1 MKKAVGYC
9 RYSSSNQ
16 REESIEAQIRAIEQ
30 YCKTKGIELIRFYKD
45 EAISGTSIKDRES
58 FLEMISDSKTG
69 EFELVIVHK
78 YDRFARNRYD
88 HAIFERKLNGNNVL
102 LISVLEEL
110 NDSPESII
118 LKSVLTGMN
127 EYYSLNLSRE
137 VKKGKKE
144 NALKGVHN
152 GGLPPLGYNLDEN
165 KKYIVNQEEAKI
177 VRLIFSLAYQ
187 GLTYADIA
195 NTLNEQGYKN
205 KSGSNF
211 KKTSIIGDQVEKNP
225 EYLSILDKKAI
236 KNEKID
242 DDVQKEQVSV
252 MNKLLNDALRAK
264 GYAGPDIKMVLTDV
278 TDPNGPFYTD
288 TLTNVVVFDRKQ
300 LANLDRDKILNILG
314 HEFGHYSKEDNK
326 TGNQTIAN
334 YSGDKLEDRTKAM
347 VSKEATK
354 DTLASIRNNPNVI
367 TGEEGKKL
375 AESIPMDRREYK
387 GYGFSVGL
395 SFSTPYGGGGG
406 ALMKGI
412 SVDDETGETYIVTV
426 VNGSIDWS
434 PEFSFEIGSKMSFF
448 PNVNQPEDFEG
459 TSLGLSIS
467 FLSVFSG
474 EISVD
479 LDSFKID
486 EASVG
491 ISKSFKEV
499 DKAIEEAI
507 AISPSIAKKLKPLDA
522 LKKKY
527 NIKRD
532 IGVSLGF
539 GHVSDKIKVKT
550 KDSEKLYILIKEEK
564 ILKAHL
570 ENANLTKPQKEKLK
584 REIDLNLALQKELVK
599 KIANIKKVKIPK
611 VDGDIYD

>member
-211 KKTSIIGDQVEKNP
+211 KKTSIRDTLLNMKYIGTYFLGLKNRKGTYLKDPLIIENSHEAIVDKSVFYKVQERFKINKNKPRKRKENYYLLTGHCTCGLCGAAYVGGYRTKNRYGTVYYGYQCRTRKNNTKSCKNRYIRKEKLEKAIVYAIKTEILNDKNIKIISKDLFNILRKEFDKSKEIERCKKEIEKLNNKSLKLLEKNL
-225 EYLSILDKKAI
+225 EGVILEEIFYKKNQEINQELNLLKSKLYSLQESNGKSFTKEGIEIYLHNLKNRF
-236 KNEKID
+236 NEKID
-242 DDVQKEQVSV
+242 RSIIELFVK
-252 MNKLLNDALRAK
+252 
-264 GYAGPDIKMVLTDV
+264 DIKIFPDNVIV
-278 TDPNGPFYTD
+278 TLRKLPNLHKSGDPNRTCIYK
-288 TLTNVVVFDRKQ
+288 NKC
-300 LANLDRDKILNILG
+300 
-314 HEFGHYSKEDNK
+314 YSC
-326 TGNQTIAN
+326 
-334 YSGDKLEDRTKAM
+334 
-347 VSKEATK
+347 
-354 DTLASIRNNPNVI
+354 
-367 TGEEGKKL
+367 
-375 AESIPMDRREYK
+375 
-387 GYGFSVGL
+387 
-395 SFSTPYGGGGG
+395 
-406 ALMKGI
+406 
-412 SVDDETGETYIVTV
+412 
-426 VNGSIDWS
+426 
-434 PEFSFEIGSKMSFF
+434 
-448 PNVNQPEDFEG
+448 
-459 TSLGLSIS
+459 
-467 FLSVFSG
+467 
-474 EISVD
+474 
-479 LDSFKID
+479 
-486 EASVG
+486 
-491 ISKSFKEV
+491 
-499 DKAIEEAI
+499 
-507 AISPSIAKKLKPLDA
+507 
-522 LKKKY
+522 
-527 NIKRD
+527 
-532 IGVSLGF
+532 
-539 GHVSDKIKVKT
+539 
-550 KDSEKLYILIKEEK
+550 
-564 ILKAHL
+564 
-570 ENANLTKPQKEKLK
+570 
-584 REIDLNLALQKELVK
+584 
-599 KIANIKKVKIPK
+599 
-611 VDGDIYD
+611 

>member
-152 GGLPPLGYNLDEN
+152 GGLPPLGYDLDEN

-211 KKTSIIGDQVEKNP
+211 KKTSIRDTLLNMKYIGIYFLGLKNRKGTYLKDPLIIENSHEAIVEKSVFYKVQERFKISKNKP
-225 EYLSILDKKAI
+225 RKRKENYYLLTSHCTCGLCGAAYVGGYRTKNRYGTVYYGYQCRTRKNNTKSCKNRYIRKENLEKAIVYAIKTEILSDKNIKIISKDLYNILRKGFDKSKEIEKCKKEIEKWNNKSLKLLEKNLEGVILDEIFCI
-236 KNEKID
+236 KNQEINQELNLLKSKLYSLQESNGKSFTKEGIEIYLHNLKNRFNEKID
-242 DDVQKEQVSV
+242 RSIIELFVK
-252 MNKLLNDALRAK
+252 
-264 GYAGPDIKMVLTDV
+264 DIKIFPDNVIV
-278 TDPNGPFYTD
+278 TLRKLPNLHKSGDPNSRQYSNINYFY
-288 TLTNVVVFDRKQ
+288 
-300 LANLDRDKILNILG
+300 
-314 HEFGHYSKEDNK
+314 
-326 TGNQTIAN
+326 
-334 YSGDKLEDRTKAM
+334 
-347 VSKEATK
+347 
-354 DTLASIRNNPNVI
+354 
-367 TGEEGKKL
+367 
-375 AESIPMDRREYK
+375 
-387 GYGFSVGL
+387 FS
-395 SFSTPYGGGGG
+395 
-406 ALMKGI
+406 
-412 SVDDETGETYIVTV
+412 
-426 VNGSIDWS
+426 
-434 PEFSFEIGSKMSFF
+434 
-448 PNVNQPEDFEG
+448 
-459 TSLGLSIS
+459 
-467 FLSVFSG
+467 
-474 EISVD
+474 
-479 LDSFKID
+479 
-486 EASVG
+486 
-491 ISKSFKEV
+491 
-499 DKAIEEAI
+499 
-507 AISPSIAKKLKPLDA
+507 
-522 LKKKY
+522 
-527 NIKRD
+527 
-532 IGVSLGF
+532 
-539 GHVSDKIKVKT
+539 
-550 KDSEKLYILIKEEK
+550 
-564 ILKAHL
+564 
-570 ENANLTKPQKEKLK
+570 
-584 REIDLNLALQKELVK
+584 
-599 KIANIKKVKIPK
+599 
-611 VDGDIYD
+611 

>member
-152 GGLPPLGYNLDEN
+152 GGLPPLGYDLDEN

-211 KKTSIIGDQVEKNP
+211 KKTSIRDTLLNMKYIGTYFLGLKNRKGTYLKDPLIIENSHEAIVDKSVFYKVQERFKISKNKPRKRKENYYLLTSHCTCGLCGAAYVGGYRTKNRYGTVYYGYQCRTRKNNTKSCKNRYIRKEKLEKAIVYAIKTEILNDKNIKIISKDLFNILRKEFDKSKEIERCKKEIEKLNNKSLKLLEKNL
-225 EYLSILDKKAI
+225 EGVILEEIFYKKNQEINQELNLLKSKLYSLQESNGKSFTKEGIEFYLHNLKNRF
-236 KNEKID
+236 NEKID
-242 DDVQKEQVSV
+242 RSIIELFVK
-252 MNKLLNDALRAK
+252 
-264 GYAGPDIKMVLTDV
+264 DIKIFPDNVIV
-278 TDPNGPFYTD
+278 TLRKLPN
-288 TLTNVVVFDRKQ
+288 LHK
-300 LANLDRDKILNILG
+300 
-314 HEFGHYSKEDNK
+314 
-326 TGNQTIAN
+326 
-334 YSGDKLEDRTKAM
+334 SGDPKMIEIVVMRKFYHHN
-347 VSKEATK
+347 KEIHG
-354 DTLASIRNNPNVI
+354 LIR
-367 TGEEGKKL
+367 
-375 AESIPMDRREYK
+375 
-387 GYGFSVGL
+387 
-395 SFSTPYGGGGG
+395 
-406 ALMKGI
+406 
-412 SVDDETGETYIVTV
+412 
-426 VNGSIDWS
+426 
-434 PEFSFEIGSKMSFF
+434 
-448 PNVNQPEDFEG
+448 
-459 TSLGLSIS
+459 
-467 FLSVFSG
+467 
-474 EISVD
+474 
-479 LDSFKID
+479 
-486 EASVG
+486 
-491 ISKSFKEV
+491 
-499 DKAIEEAI
+499 
-507 AISPSIAKKLKPLDA
+507 
-522 LKKKY
+522 
-527 NIKRD
+527 
-532 IGVSLGF
+532 
-539 GHVSDKIKVKT
+539 
-550 KDSEKLYILIKEEK
+550 
-564 ILKAHL
+564 
-570 ENANLTKPQKEKLK
+570 
-584 REIDLNLALQKELVK
+584 
-599 KIANIKKVKIPK
+599 
-611 VDGDIYD
+611 

>member
-1 MKKAVGYC
+1 MTNIGAVIGSESETNKLKVSANKVVVKDLEDKNKYENIGGGVSFGTDVPNVSVKHDKVDKEQINRATALNTDFEIAGQKVKAEDLGFNTNKDKAQEVTKDEERHLDAELHTDLLGKDKQEELKKAGGII
-9 RYSSSNQ
+9 SDLTTALGNKGQ
-16 REESIEAQIRAIEQ
+16 TDALENKG
-30 YCKTKGIELIRFYKD
+30 KTEGN
-45 EAISGTSIKDRES
+45 
-58 FLEMISDSKTG
+58 FLE
-69 EFELVIVHK
+69 
-78 YDRFARNRYD
+78 RY
-88 HAIFERKLNGNNVL
+88 KQ
-102 LISVLEEL
+102 
-110 NDSPESII
+110 
-118 LKSVLTGMN
+118 
-127 EYYSLNLSRE
+127 LSM
-137 VKKGKKE
+137 
-144 NALKGVHN
+144 
-152 GGLPPLGYNLDEN
+152 
-165 KKYIVNQEEAKI
+165 
-177 VRLIFSLAYQ
+177 VRA
-187 GLTYADIA
+187 
-195 NTLNEQGYKN
+195 
-205 KSGSNF
+205 
-211 KKTSIIGDQVEKNP
+211 IGDQVEKNP

-236 KNEKID
+236 NNGKID
-242 DDVQKEQVSV
+242 DKTQVEKVSV

-288 TLTNVVVFDRKQ
+288 TLTNAVVFDRKQ

>member
-211 KKTSIIGDQVEKNP
+211 KKTSIRDTLLNMKYIGTYFLGLKNRKGTYLKDPLIIENSHEAIVDKSVFYKVQERFKISKNKPRKRKENYYLLTSHCTCGLCGAAYVGGYRTKNRYGTVYYGYQCRTRKNNTKSCKNRYIRKEKLEKAIVYAIKTEILNVKNIKKLNNKSLKLLEKNL
-225 EYLSILDKKAI
+225 EGVILEEIFYKKNQEINQELNLLKSKLYSLQESNGKSFTKEGIEFYLHNLKNRF
-236 KNEKID
+236 NEKID
-242 DDVQKEQVSV
+242 RSIIELFVK
-252 MNKLLNDALRAK
+252 
-264 GYAGPDIKMVLTDV
+264 DIKIFPDNVIV
-278 TDPNGPFYTD
+278 TLRKLPNLHKSGDPNLDPF
-288 TLTNVVVFDRKQ
+288 LC
-300 LANLDRDKILNILG
+300 
-314 HEFGHYSKEDNK
+314 
-326 TGNQTIAN
+326 
-334 YSGDKLEDRTKAM
+334 DKLTITVNID
-347 VSKEATK
+347 
-354 DTLASIRNNPNVI
+354 NN
-367 TGEEGKKL
+367 
-375 AESIPMDRREYK
+375 Y
-387 GYGFSVGL
+387 
-395 SFSTPYGGGGG
+395 
-406 ALMKGI
+406 MKI
-412 SVDDETGETYIVTV
+412 SQE
-426 VNGSIDWS
+426 
-434 PEFSFEIGSKMSFF
+434 
-448 PNVNQPEDFEG
+448 
-459 TSLGLSIS
+459 
-467 FLSVFSG
+467 
-474 EISVD
+474 
-479 LDSFKID
+479 
-486 EASVG
+486 
-491 ISKSFKEV
+491 
-499 DKAIEEAI
+499 
-507 AISPSIAKKLKPLDA
+507 
-522 LKKKY
+522 
-527 NIKRD
+527 
-532 IGVSLGF
+532 
-539 GHVSDKIKVKT
+539 
-550 KDSEKLYILIKEEK
+550 
-564 ILKAHL
+564 
-570 ENANLTKPQKEKLK
+570 
-584 REIDLNLALQKELVK
+584 
-599 KIANIKKVKIPK
+599 
-611 VDGDIYD
+611 